1 MNLIIDTSSEKLK
14 VILKGNNV
22 FLENEETNMK
32 HLQHLLPQIDK
43 ILQKAN
49 ASVKDLKLLSVVL
62 GPGSFTGVRIGVST
76 VKAFM
81 CAHPHIKAIGV
92 NMLELLSYVII
103 KNLKVSTNF
112 AIIIKSTSTKYYF
125 AVSSSTGVLQKQTL
139 LTSSELEE
147 FLKENKMPLFS
158 YNIEYKTEQ
167 NRATVITLSTSDYVE
182 FVDQLV
188 SKKAFSQDLKPIYL
202 ALSQAEEELL
212 KRENKTV

>member
-49 ASVKDLKLLSVVL
+49 ASVKDLNLLSVVL

-125 AVSSSTGVLQKQTL
+125 AVSSSSGVLQKQTL

-167 NRATVITLSTSDYVE
+167 NCATVITLSTSDYVE